1 MLSWRAALA
10 LVSLVLLLGVALLEF
25 SSQQSATFRARKRGV
40 VASDV
45 QGELSAIR
53 AFARD
58 VMPDW
63 RHQAHYESNLIRR
76 DVCNDT
82 FPGRYSQTCSPSRTL
97 CCEFCAHAILCG
109 RSGRDVDVPMQA
121 SFQAKSSQHANRFW
135 AMDFAVQSTLVSKR
149 EMP

>member
-10 LVSLVLLLGVALLEF
+10 LVSLLILLGVALLEF
-25 SSQQSATFRARKRGV
+25 SSQHSASFRARKRGQ

-45 QGELSAIR
+45 QGELAAIR

-63 RHQAHYESNLIRR
+63 RHQAHYESNLIKR

-97 CCEFCAHAILCG
+97 CCESART
-109 RSGRDVDVPMQA
+109 RSL
-121 SFQAKSSQHANRFW
+121 W
-135 AMDFAVQSTLVSKR
+135 
-149 EMP
+149 